1 MHHTIKA
8 IKDSLDKAAGEIGK
22 INKSIKIIL
31 ITTPI
36 PAKILSLVFL
46 ASFKTIK
53 ET

>member
-46 ASFKTIK
+46 DSFKTIK